1 MRRSLEY
8 TGIYIKIGLII
19 MFSFIL
25 ANIILIRNNNISEH
39 IKEIQLCIQ
48 GFILISLIFLGIKSY
63 KDKKLGYEIL
73 MKWVIVVGIGMRVG
87 YMLYTP
93 TTIRTHDLGTIDINS
108 NGHMAYILNILE
120 GHLPTSNAYQF
131 YHPPL
136 FHYLAAKICKLVNI
150 FLRRE
155 NISEIVEASK
165 IVSCFASCSM
175 IILTKR
181 ICEELEL
188 KEKGKLIA
196 VTLVCFI
203 PNFYLLAGR
212 VNNDALAIFFM
223 FFIILYTIKWYHN
236 PSYRN
241 VIMLALGFGL
251 GMMSKIS
258 VGILAFYTGSVMLY
272 VLFKAQGIKAKK
284 GIFLELS
291 TFGAVCFPMALWYP
305 IRNNRL
311 FGQPLA
317 YVLKISK
324 EHPLYCGNYPWY
336 KRFLGLPFSETYSSI
351 YNSPYA
357 DYNVNVYLI
366 KGALFGEFTFDIPN
380 LISLA
385 LLLTYIVIIGV
396 VVLSYIYLIYRYIKN
411 KTFKDYTILVVT
423 AILYVSHICFNIQ
436 NPFGC
441 TMDFRYVVP
450 IALMNALAMGEVVN
464 DLGNYNKQIATS
476 MRIAIYAIVVV
487 FSVLSIVMFCN
498 IGITSTVLGS

>member
-1 MRRSLEY
+1 MRRGLEQIE
-8 TGIYIKIGLII
+8 IYIKIELII

-25 ANIILIRNNNISEH
+25 TNTVLIRNNNISEH
-39 IKEIQLCIQ
+39 IKEIQLGMQ
-48 GFILISLIFLGIKSY
+48 GLILMSLILMVIISY
-63 KDKKLGYEIL
+63 KDKELVYEHLLKLI
-73 MKWVIVVGIGMRVG
+73 IVVGIIMRVG

-93 TTIRTHDLGTIDINS
+93 TTIRTHDLGAIDINS

-196 VTLVCFI
+196 VTMVCFI

-223 FFIILYTIKWYHN
+223 FIIILYTIKWYHN
-236 PSYRN
+236 PSYGN
-241 VIMLALGFGL
+241 AIILALGFGL

-272 VLFKAQGIKAKK
+272 VLFKAQGVKAKK

-317 YVLKISK
+317 YVLKMGND
-324 EHPLYCGNYPWY
+324 HPLYCGNYPWQM
-336 KRFLGLPFSETYSSI
+336 RFLGLPFSETYSPV
-351 YNSPYA
+351 YNSPFE

-380 LISLA
+380 LMSLA
-385 LLLTYIVIIGV
+385 LLLSYIVVIGV
-396 VVLSYIYLIYRYIKN
+396 VVLSFIYLIYRYIKN
-411 KTFKDYTILVVT
+411 KRFKDYTILLVT
-423 AILYVSHICFNIQ
+423 TILYASYISFNIQ
-436 NPFGC
+436 YPFGC

-450 IALMNALAMGEVVN
+450 IALMNALAVGEVVN

-476 MRIAIYAIVVV
+476 MSTIISAIVIV